1 MTECTFLNH
10 ETITVGSITFMNN
23 PGWPIRLKL
32 GLIGLFVN
40 SLLSSAIPIPIFS
53 DRDPNK

>member
-1 MTECTFLNH
+1 MTEGSLNH

-23 PGWPIRLKL
+23 PYFVKL

-53 DRDPNK
+53 DRQ